1 MLARWLSAV
10 IGSPR
15 RSRALPPRATTIR
28 MVSVLL
34 SKEVASNAVFLWNP
48 DQCGSGL
55 AREDGASVN
64 IDVD

>member
-1 MLARWLSAV
+1 
-10 IGSPR
+10 
-15 RSRALPPRATTIR
+15 

>member
-1 MLARWLSAV
+1 
-10 IGSPR
+10 
-15 RSRALPPRATTIR
+15 

-55 AREDGASVN
+55 AREYGVSVD
-64 IDVD
+64 IIVV